1 MSSRSRQRV
10 NYDTIAHIYDEPLRD
25 YNIDANLIAYL
36 NTKPHTQLSDVR
48 ILDLGCGTGKQLTAN
63 RERFPALSMTGLD
76 LFRGMLQQARKRC
89 TSVHWVQ
96 GNSAGPPFRDN
107 SFDYVTNQF
116 SYSHVLDKR
125 GLIQGTYRILKS
137 GGRFAITHIDP
148 WSMADWILY
157 RFFPA
162 ARERDFQDFLPVDE
176 IIAMMAR
183 AGFCN
188 MHVDRQYR
196 QDKEDAKEFLRY
208 ASQRH
213 RTSQLMVIQDRDYEA
228 GIARLGRMVE
238 DSGVNRQVD
247 SEFCLVT
254 VLADKGV

>member
-1 MSSRSRQRV
+1 
-10 NYDTIAHIYDEPLRD
+10 
-25 YNIDANLIAYL
+25 
-36 NTKPHTQLSDVR
+36 
-48 ILDLGCGTGKQLTAN
+48 
-63 RERFPALSMTGLD
+63 
-76 LFRGMLQQARKRC
+76 
-89 TSVHWVQ
+89 
-96 GNSAGPPFRDN
+96 
-107 SFDYVTNQF
+107 
-116 SYSHVLDKR
+116 
-125 GLIQGTYRILKS
+125 
-137 GGRFAITHIDP
+137 
-148 WSMADWILY
+148 MADWILY

-176 IIAMMAR
+176 IVAMMAR

-238 DSGVNRQVD
+238 DSDANREVD